1 MLLAQ
6 KKVAVDREDF
16 AEAKQFKVK
25 IDKKRN
31 DLFNDLRVEELL
43 EQDGQVKDVKIYS
56 LKF

>member
-25 IDKKRN
+25 IDQKRS
-31 DLFNDLRVEELL
+31 DLFKDMRVEELL
-43 EQDGQVKDVKIYS
+43 EQDGQVKSKTNYMT
-56 LKF
+56 